1 MGIANKFFNFLWGIL
16 LFCFAFFF
24 LDYFEVLLIKHEK
37 FKSLIY
43 FGFLISSLFSLL
55 LLYTSSYSKK
65 LKILLS
71 LLPITSIVF
80 ILKIGILNF
89 IFSITT
95 WKTQTILYQN
105 KENKNLKVEFQML
118 DIGFAGYDKREVE
131 IHYFTDWFYIFK
143 PRKENYEPSKWD
155 IINKEV
161 NELNLVY

>member
-1 MGIANKFFNFLWGIL
+1 MGIANKFFNFIWGIL

-24 LDYFEVLLIKHEK
+24 LDYFEVLLIKYEK
-37 FKSLIY
+37 FKSFIY

-71 LLPITSIVF
+71 LIPVTSIIF

-105 KENKNLKVEFQML
+105 KENSNLKVEFQMH
-118 DIGFAGYDKREVE
+118 DTGFAGYNKREVE
-131 IHYFTDWFYIFK
+131 IHYFTDWFYSFK
-143 PRKENYEPSKWD
+143 PRKEKYELNNLY
-155 IINKEV
+155 IINKEI
-161 NELNLVY
+161 NQLEIKY

>member
-1 MGIANKFFNFLWGIL
+1 MEVANKFFNFLWGIL

-71 LLPITSIVF
+71 LIPITSIVF

-105 KENKNLKVEFQML
+105 KENSNLKVEFQML
-118 DIGFAGYDKREVE
+118 DSGFAGYNKREVE
-131 IHYFTDWFYIFK
+131 IHYFTDWFYTFK
-143 PRKENYEPSKWD
+143 PRKEKYELNNWY
-155 IINKEV
+155 IINKEI
-161 NELNLVY
+161 NQLEIKY

>member
-1 MGIANKFFNFLWGIL
+1 MGVTNKFFNFLWGIL
-16 LFCFAFFF
+16 LFCFAFFC

-43 FGFLISSLFSLL
+43 FSFLISSLFSPL
-55 LLYTSSYSKK
+55 LLYTSSYSKRSK
-65 LKILLS
+65 VLFSLIPIASILM
-71 LLPITSIVF
+71 

-89 IFSITT
+89 FFSITT
-95 WKTQTILYQN
+95 WKTQKILYQN
-105 KENKNLKVEFQML
+105 KENSNLKVEFQML

-131 IHYFTDWFYIFK
+131 IHYFTDWFYTFK

>member
-1 MGIANKFFNFLWGIL
+1 MEIANKLFNFLLGIL
-16 LFCFAFFF
+16 FFCFVFFF
-24 LDYFEVLLIKHEK
+24 LDSFEVLLIKHEK

-43 FGFLISSLFSLL
+43 FGLLISSLFSFL

-65 LKILLS
+65 LKILFS
-71 LLPITSIVF
+71 LLPITSIIF

-89 IFSITT
+89 IFSIST

-105 KENKNLKVEFQML
+105 KENSNLKVEFQML

-131 IHYFTDWFYIFK
+131 IHYFTNWFYTFK
-143 PRKENYEPSKWD
+143 PRSENYEPSKWNT
-155 IINKEV
+155 INQEV

>member
-1 MGIANKFFNFLWGIL
+1 MGVTNKFFNFLWGIL
-16 LFCFAFFF
+16 LFCFAFFC

-43 FGFLISSLFSLL
+43 FSFLISSLFSPL
-55 LLYTSSYSKK
+55 LLYTSSYSKRSK
-65 LKILLS
+65 VLFSLIPIASILM
-71 LLPITSIVF
+71 

-105 KENKNLKVEFQML
+105 KENSNLKVEFQML

-131 IHYFTDWFYIFK
+131 IHYFTDWFYTFK
-143 PRKENYEPSKWD
+143 PRKEKYELNNWYM
-155 IINKEV
+155 INKEI
-161 NELNLVY
+161 NELEIKY

>member
-1 MGIANKFFNFLWGIL
+1 MEVANKFFNFLWGIL

-24 LDYFEVLLIKHEK
+24 LDYFEVLLIKHEQ

-71 LLPITSIVF
+71 LIPITSIIF

-89 IFSITT
+89 VFSITT

-105 KENKNLKVEFQML
+105 KENSNLKVEFQML
-118 DIGFAGYDKREVE
+118 DIGFAGYNKREVE
-131 IHYFTDWFYIFK
+131 IHYFTDWFYTFK
-143 PRKENYEPSKWD
+143 PRKEKYELNNWY
-155 IINKEV
+155 IINKEI
-161 NELNLVY
+161 NQLEIKY